1 MKTLIAVLIAS
12 LLLALP
18 VARAATFTIT
28 ITDQA
33 LLDGVADA
41 TARYNAALPIDKN
54 GNPVGVLTIPQYV
67 TMVMTN
73 AMISYSGQFVRGKI
87 ADVSKAQ
94 ADAAVQAAI
103 AGDTTSLNTLNTT
116 AKSK

>member
-1 MKTLIAVLIAS
+1 MKLLIAAALA

-18 VARAATFTIT
+18 ASAATFTIT

-33 LLDGVADA
+33 LIDGVADA
-41 TARYNAALPIDKN
+41 TARYNAALPLDKN
-54 GNPVGVLTIPQYV
+54 GNPIGAVTQPQYV

-73 AMISYSGQFVRGKI
+73 AMISYSGQFVRSKI